1 MGPRDLDDP
10 QQHAAGMGC
19 PGYAGD
25 WREELG
31 KPRATR
37 GLAKFRGGVGWV
49 LRQIPPAWLDIK
61 R

>member
-37 GLAKFRGGVGWV
+37 GLAKFRGGG
-49 LRQIPPAWLDIK
+49 
-61 R
+61 